1 MEERIRS
8 LSRTGSGGSSNVHT
22 SNLPIAAS
30 AININMPPSPS
41 PSKSQMTKNAMTM
54 FVLDISHVLTEDC
67 YVEWLPLKPCS
78 GLNGEP
84 EEKILYTL
92 TAGKGELIMF
102 GGIQKDATSIT
113 SQAQLSSNVTN
124 TVSNSL
130 HFITAPRG
138 II

>member
-1 MEERIRS
+1 
-8 LSRTGSGGSSNVHT
+8 
-22 SNLPIAAS
+22 
-30 AININMPPSPS
+30 
-41 PSKSQMTKNAMTM
+41 MTM
-54 FVLDISHVLTEDC
+54 FVLDISHVLTDDC
-67 YVEWLPLKPCS
+67 NVEWLPIKPCS
-78 GLNGEP
+78 AWNGEP

-92 TAGKGELIMF
+92 IAGKGELTMF